1 MIESITFK
9 FFINLKLATWNT
21 KENKQ
26 HNHALLEYVRIKAIK
41 TNVKI
46 KRDKIFRR
54 RYFLFS

>member
-9 FFINLKLATWNT
+9 FFINLKLATWNA

-41 TNVKI
+41 TNI
-46 KRDKIFRR
+46 KG
-54 RYFLFS
+54 